1 MKIRFF
7 LVFWVFLNLLSCVKS
22 NDTSIDTVSLLQQW
36 TNKEILFP
44 ADIVFSHYLED
55 TLYFDFQQS
64 DYKILFYIDSIG
76 CLECKSKLHR
86 WKSLIANFDTILPVN
101 IPYLF
106 IFDVKNKNSV
116 KKILYDNNFD
126 YPICLDIDSK
136 FEKLNQI
143 PHDNRLQVFLLNK
156 RNRIIAIGNPVQNES
171 IKNFYMKQILNYIQ
185 IIN

>member
-1 MKIRFF
+1 M
-7 LVFWVFLNLLSCVKS
+7 
-22 NDTSIDTVSLLQQW
+22 
-36 TNKEILFP
+36 
-44 ADIVFSHYLED
+44 
-55 TLYFDFQQS
+55 
-64 DYKILFYIDSIG
+64 
-76 CLECKSKLHR
+76 
-86 WKSLIANFDTILPVN
+86 N

-171 IKNFYMKQILNYIQ
+171 IKNFYMKQILNHIQ